1 MNKNKKENPVHAAFF
16 AEILNSREEVTVFLV
31 NGVKLQGF
39 LAWYDD
45 ESLMLSRDGM
55 TQLVYMHAIST
66 IMPNVPLDL
75 PSVLPD
81 NIGNK

>member
-1 MNKNKKENPVHAAFF
+1 MNKKENLVHAAFF

-45 ESLMLSRDGM
+45 ESLMLTRDGL
-55 TQLVYMHAIST
+55 TQLVYTHAIST
-66 IMPNVPLDL
+66 IMPTVPLDL
-75 PSVLPD
+75 PTVLPD